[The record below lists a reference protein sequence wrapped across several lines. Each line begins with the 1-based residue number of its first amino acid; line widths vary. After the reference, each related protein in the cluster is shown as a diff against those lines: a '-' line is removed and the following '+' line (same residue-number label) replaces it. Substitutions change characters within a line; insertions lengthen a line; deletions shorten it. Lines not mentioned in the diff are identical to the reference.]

1 MNVALS
7 EMACKFTYEELA
19 AALYLKGEGDGYHKV
34 TDKTKWREPVMAEK
48 LNHTAHEKISAG
60 AGKDEYGSDAFDEAT
75 GKYAEYKSQAIVDK
89 QLNNLLE
96 KKRGDKRYVP
106 LKVTGV
112 YNGAYKKE
120 ALDAYKEVDHYFGVF
135 YKEQCILIIKPNTD
149 EVMRQLEYNNANRK
163 PGKTTNLNSVTI
175 DLAKQNLYTVAYKN
189 EEFYIDNAEE

>member
-1 MNVALS
+1 MVTG
-7 EMACKFTYEELA
+7 FTYEELA

-60 AGKDEYGSDAFDEAT
+60 AGKDEYGSDAFDAT
-75 GKYAEYKSQAIVDK
+75 TGMYAEYKSQAIVDK

-96 KKRGDKRYVP
+96 RKRDSNKRYVP
-106 LKVTGV
+106 LKVVGV
-112 YNGAYKKE
+112 YNGAYKQE

-149 EVMRQLEYNNANRK
+149 EVMRQLEHNNNNRK

-175 DLAKQNLYTVAYKN
+175 DLGNEMLYTVAYKN